1 MGKKMENNIRFRNHI
16 SIVAERLGRVLLLV
30 IVAAISGLAQNVK
43 ALANSSGMDA
53 KDAKVILLACGA
65 ILLLLAIGRPGSS
78 SSGRRLIFPS
88 MTIPS

>member
-53 KDAKVILLACGA
+53 KDAKVILLACLRRDPPAAGNWGG
-65 ILLLLAIGRPGSS
+65 LAVH
-78 SSGRRLIFPS
+78 RLVEDLYFHL
-88 MTIPS
+88 

>member
-30 IVAAISGLAQNVK
+30 FVAAISGLAQNVK

-53 KDAKVILLACGA
+53 KDAKLSCLPAARSSCCWQ
-65 ILLLLAIGRPGSS
+65 LGRHGS
-78 SSGRRLIFPS
+78 
-88 MTIPS
+88 

>member
-53 KDAKVILLACGA
+53 KDAKVILLAARSSCCWQ
-65 ILLLLAIGRPGSS
+65 LGRPGSS